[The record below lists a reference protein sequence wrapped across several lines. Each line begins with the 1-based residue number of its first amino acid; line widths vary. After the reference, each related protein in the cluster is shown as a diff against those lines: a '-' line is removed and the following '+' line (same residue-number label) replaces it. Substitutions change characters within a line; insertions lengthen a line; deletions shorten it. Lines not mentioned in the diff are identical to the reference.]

1 MKVNSIQNPAYIP
14 SYFGA
19 PSCGHASDVTVAG
32 FGTTA
37 VVRERAFAFT
47 GDMGLGAGV
56 QGSVKGTNAWSP
68 PSS

>member
-1 MKVNSIQNPAYIP
+1 MKVNTIQNPANIP

-19 PSCGHASDVTVAG
+19 PTCHASDVTLAG

-37 VVRERAFAFT
+37 VVRERQYAFT
-47 GDMGLGAGV
+47 GDMGLAGD
-56 QGSVKGTNAWSP
+56 VKGTSAWSP

>member
-19 PSCGHASDVTVAG
+19 PICGHASDVTAG
-32 FGTTA
+32 FRTFGATTA
-37 VVRERAFAFT
+37 VVRERQFALM
-47 GDMGLGAGV
+47 GDMGLAGD
-56 QGSVKGTNAWSP
+56 VKGTSAWSP